1 MFSISLKNNSETWE
15 DVTANNCLEYL
26 KQYNGLT
33 DEQICDT
40 IENIFSKAQLQKFQT
55 YSDVTNSIY
64 WIVKYN
70 HEIKAYLDE
79 VKTEHDKKI
88 LNNLIGGRADLLD
101 EVLVN
106 DFYATLILKKIVKED
121 KNIMLQELNLTL

>member
-1 MFSISLKNNSETWE
+1 MFNISLKNNSETWK

-55 YSDVTNSIY
+55 YSDVTNLIY

-70 HEIKAYLDE
+70 HEIKVCQDE
-79 VKTEHDKKI
+79 AKTEHDKKI
-88 LNNLIGGRADLLD
+88 LNNLIEGRAELLD
-101 EVLVN
+101 ELLVN
-106 DFYATLILKKIVKED
+106 DLYATLILKKLAKED
-121 KNIMLQELNLTL
+121 KNIIFQELNLTL

>member
-1 MFSISLKNNSETWE
+1 MFNISLKNNKETWE
-15 DVTANNCLEYL
+15 DVTANNCLKYL

-55 YSDVTNSIY
+55 YSDVTNSIC

-70 HEIKAYLDE
+70 HEIKVCQDE
-79 VKTEHDKKI
+79 AKTERGKKI
-88 LNNLIGGRADLLD
+88 LNNLIEGRAELLD
-101 EVLVN
+101 ELLVN
-106 DFYATLILKKIVKED
+106 DLYATLILKKLAKED
-121 KNIMLQELNLTL
+121 KNIILQELNLTL

>member
-1 MFSISLKNNSETWE
+1 MFSISLKNNKETWE

-40 IENIFSKAQLQKFQT
+40 IENIFSKAQLEKFQT

-70 HEIKAYLDE
+70 HEIKAFLEE

-106 DFYATLILKKIVKED
+106 DFYATLILKKLVKKD
-121 KNIMLQELNLTL
+121 KNIVLQELNLNL